1 MFSSI
6 PNLTRKI
13 ENKTLEQ
20 LIGEN
25 IIIIPELLK
34 FGGTDKS
41 QMILRCESDKY
52 YSGNVM
58 GYLGCGNES
67 LVICSRF
74 GEKGNDF
81 FLQYLLEKVMDYP
94 CPIDL
99 KTEANSNQQ
108 TLDMLVFLFPHLLK
122 SAIRKGLFKTY
133 IRVPYNNSNPKG
145 TIDIAQHIKLNTPF
159 IGKIAYS
166 QREYSYDN
174 FMTQLIRHTIEFIK
188 QKPYGKNLLFSANNE
203 VKMVVEAT
211 EQYRLCDRHKILT
224 KNQKHPIQ
232 HAYYYEYRALQA
244 LCIII
249 LQNQK
254 QAPYTGANR
263 TYGILFDGAWLWE
276 EYMASLVSNHFYH
289 PMNKAGSGAQQ
300 LFYNER
306 RKIGLIYPD
315 FIGKDVRNRLI
326 ADAKY
331 KPIDNINRND
341 YFQVLSYMFR
351 FDAKKGLFLYPEA
364 EENEDLYLWLNQGA
378 TFDPNGVSRRD
389 DICLIKHGLKI
400 PKYQDTYQD
409 FVKAMKHAEG
419 KFLQKV
425 KEFVVGDT
433 LSISRR

>member
-1 MFSSI
+1 M
-6 PNLTRKI
+6 
-13 ENKTLEQ
+13 
-20 LIGEN
+20 
-25 IIIIPELLK
+25 
-34 FGGTDKS
+34 
-41 QMILRCESDKY
+41 
-52 YSGNVM
+52 
-58 GYLGCGNES
+58 
-67 LVICSRF
+67 
-74 GEKGNDF
+74 
-81 FLQYLLEKVMDYP
+81 
-94 CPIDL
+94 
-99 KTEANSNQQ
+99 
-108 TLDMLVFLFPHLLK
+108 
-122 SAIRKGLFKTY
+122 
-133 IRVPYNNSNPKG
+133 
-145 TIDIAQHIKLNTPF
+145 
-159 IGKIAYS
+159 GKIAYD
-166 QREYSYDN
+166 QREQSYDN
-174 FMTQLIRHTIEFIK
+174 HITELIRHTIEFIK
-188 QKPYGKNLLFSANNE
+188 TKPNGNLILTRAKDE
-203 VKMVVEAT
+203 VDRIVEAT
-211 EQYRLCDRHKILT
+211 PRYKLQDR
-224 KNQKHPIQ
+224 QKVLHENKKHIIR
-232 HAYYYEYRALQA
+232 HAFFREYRALQR
-244 LCIII
+244 LCVLI
-249 LQNQK
+249 LQYQK
-254 QAPYTGANR
+254 QELGSGITHV
-263 TYGILFDGAWLWE
+263 YGVLFDGAWLWE